1 MDEMDFARM
10 RERMVKGQIIER
22 GISDPRVLEAMRA
35 VPRHRFFPPTEQA
48 MAYEDHAYP
57 IGLGQTISQPYIV
70 ALMTELLEL
79 KGSETVLEIGSGSG
93 YQSAVLARIAG
104 RVIALEYIRELAER
118 ARKVLDELGV
128 TNVDIHCLDGSGGYE
143 PEAPYGG
150 ILAAACAPSVPQ
162 PLLDQLAPGARLVLP
177 VADRYE
183 QVLQVWLKDANGT
196 LTHRDDIF
204 VAFVPLRGEW
214 GY

>member
-1 MDEMDFARM
+1 MEFARM

-22 GISDPRVLEAMRA
+22 GISDPRVLDAMRS
-35 VPRHRFFPPTEQA
+35 VPRHRFFPAAEQA
-48 MAYEDHAYP
+48 MAYEDHAHP

-79 KGSETVLEIGSGSG
+79 RGGETVLEIGSGSG
-93 YQSAVLARIAG
+93 YQSAVLASLAG
-104 RVIALEYIRELAER
+104 RVIALELIRELAER

-143 PEAPYGG
+143 PESPYGG

-162 PLLDQLAPGARLVLP
+162 PLLDQLAAGARLVLP
-177 VADRYE
+177 VADSYG
-183 QVLQVWLKDANGT
+183 QVLQVWQKDAAGN
-196 LTHRDDIF
+196 LSHWDDIQ